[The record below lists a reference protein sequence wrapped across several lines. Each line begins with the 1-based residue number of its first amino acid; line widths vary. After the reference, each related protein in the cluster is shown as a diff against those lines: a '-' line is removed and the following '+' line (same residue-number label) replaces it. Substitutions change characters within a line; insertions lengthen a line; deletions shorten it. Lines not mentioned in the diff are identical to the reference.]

1 MTPELVAIA
10 WCAIM
15 FVVAVITVYELVQA
29 NQEYRRQVDS
39 DRRLIRELRRHKED
53 DDDGT

>member
-39 DRRLIRELRRHKED
+39 DRRLIRELRRHKDD